1 MQVSGSK
8 PARRK
13 ADPSVCQAAEP
24 PDAEVFDLTK
34 WRDDLAA
41 EAGIVQDADSTC
53 RAVA

>member
-1 MQVSGSK
+1 MQVSESK
-8 PARRK
+8 PARTK

-41 EAGIVQDADSTC
+41 EAGIVQDADSAC